1 MSLVG
6 DNTMEMKG
14 TGGDIEAQTRLANE
28 KNVADDSQDGP
39 SSRTIDVKQSEQM
52 FHDMESRMASESGA
66 G

>member
-6 DNTMEMKG
+6 DNTMEVKG
-14 TGGDIEAQTRLANE
+14 SGQDVEAQKQQAKEL
-28 KNVADDSQDGP
+28 NVADDSHDGP
-39 SSRTIDVKQSEQM
+39 TKSIDVKQSEQM

>member
-6 DNTMEMKG
+6 NNKMEVKG
-14 TGGDIEAQTRLANE
+14 TGQDIEAQKHQANE
-28 KNVADDSQDGP
+28 LNVEDDSHDGP
-39 SSRTIDVKQSEQM
+39 AKSIDVKQSEQM